1 MKCDCRHEMWSLVI
15 TDLKELFSATQKMKG
30 CEEDARK
37 QFMPGMICMSA
48 GMSGKKPAPCS

>member
-1 MKCDCRHEMWSLVI
+1 MWSLVI